1 MTVISRLRK
10 NKNISMKQASL
21 DLGIPYTTY
30 VSYEKGDRQPNSEV
44 LIALADY
51 FGVTVDYLIG
61 RSDSIFNYDGIEPL
75 PKFKK
80 VPLLGSIAC
89 GEPLLAEEN
98 LDGFVNCAESVSADF
113 ALTCHGDS
121 MINARIFDGD
131 IVFIRQQPDVDDGD
145 IAAVLIDDSA
155 TLKKVRRFPGHIV
168 LSPCNPLYSEM
179 VYSGEQLNEIR
190 ILGKAVAFLSAVRK

>member
-1 MTVISRLRK
+1 MTIISRLRK

-61 RSDSIFNYDGIEPL
+61 RNDTIFEYEGVMPL
-75 PKFKK
+75 PKFKQ
-80 VPLLGSIAC
+80 VPLLGRIAC
-89 GEPLLAEEN
+89 GEPILAEEN
-98 LDGFVNCAESVSADF
+98 LDGFVNCPEHVPADF
-113 ALTCHGDS
+113 SLVCKGDS

-131 IVFIRQQPDVDDGD
+131 IVFIRKQPDVVDGE

-155 TLKKVRRFPGHIV
+155 TLKKVKHLPNKLI
-168 LSPCNPLYSEM
+168 LSPCNPMYDDL
-179 VYSGEQLNEIR
+179 VLRGEELNDVT
-190 ILGKAVAFLSAVRK
+190 ILGKAVYFLSSVR